1 MALEKRIRFLEFVYD
16 FFRFQIITSYY
27 VERVTIGARM
37 APYPNLVSD
46 STLVQDT
53 IDLLND
59 SGGRAAASEIV
70 DAVFKL
76 SHIDDELAGLL
87 VADLIRNDRRFKIVD
102 NHTVEL
108 QQDDW
113 DNRLLKDLDFVVVDV
128 EATGAKTPPNRLI
141 ELGAY
146 RIRSGRIVDKFLQ
159 LVNPEIPIPRFVATL
174 TGITNEMVKR
184 QPVFAEVAPKWLDFV
199 SDSVLV
205 AHNAP
210 FDTSFLN
217 HEISR
222 VYPGHR
228 MLNPHLC
235 TVRLS
240 RRVLPD
246 IPNHRLDTIADYF
259 SIPIASRHRAGS
271 DALATAEIFLLL
283 LTKLEEDHGVKDLV
297 TARTFQ
303 FPEIKPVA
311 PSDQTE
317 LSLVPSL

>member
-1 MALEKRIRFLEFVYD
+1 MPR
-16 FFRFQIITSYY
+16 
-27 VERVTIGARM
+27 
-37 APYPNLVSD
+37 YPNLVSD

-53 IDLLND
+53 IDLLTD

-76 SHIDDELAGLL
+76 SHVDDELAGLL
-87 VADLIRNDRRFKIVD
+87 VADLIRNDRRFKII
-102 NHTVEL
+102 NNTVEL
-108 QQDDW
+108 LADDSYS
-113 DNRLLKDLDFVVVDV
+113 RLLKDLDFVVVDV

-146 RIRSGRIVDKFLQ
+146 RIRAGRIVDKFLT
-159 LVNPEIPIPRFVATL
+159 LVNPELPIPRFVASL
-174 TGITNEMVKR
+174 TGISNEMVKSA
-184 QPVFAEVAPKWLDFV
+184 PVFAELAPKWLDFV

-228 MLNPHLC
+228 MVNPHLC

-240 RRVLPD
+240 RRVMPD
-246 IPNHRLDTIADYF
+246 LANHRLETIASHF

-271 DALATAEIFLLL
+271 DALATAQIFLLL
-283 LTKLEEDHGVKDLV
+283 LTELHETHGIKNLAA
-297 TARTFQ
+297 ARRFQ
-303 FPEIKPVA
+303 FPELA
-311 PSDQTE
+311 TE
-317 LSLVPSL
+317 LPD

>member
-1 MALEKRIRFLEFVYD
+1 M
-16 FFRFQIITSYY
+16 S
-27 VERVTIGARM
+27 
-37 APYPNLVSD
+37 PYPNLVSD
-46 STLVQDT
+46 SILVQDT
-53 IDLLND
+53 IDLLTC

-76 SHIDDELAGLL
+76 SHIDDELAGQL
-87 VADLIRNDRRFKIVD
+87 VADLIRNDRRFKLIE
-102 NHTVEL
+102 NNTVEL
-108 QQDDW
+108 LADDSHS
-113 DNRLLKDLDFVVVDV
+113 RLLKDLDFVVVDV

-146 RIRSGRIVDKFLQ
+146 RIRGGCIVDKFVS

-174 TGITNEMVKR
+174 TGISNDMVR
-184 QPVFAEVAPKWLDFV
+184 SAPVFADVAPKWLDFV

-228 MLNPHLC
+228 MVNPHLC

-240 RRVLPD
+240 RRALPD
-246 IPNHRLDTIADYF
+246 ISNHRLETIASHF

-271 DALATAEIFLLL
+271 DALATAEIFILL
-283 LTKLEEDHGVKDLV
+283 LTKLEETHGIKNLAA
-297 TARTFQ
+297 ARSFQ
-303 FPEIKPVA
+303 FPDLA
-311 PSDQTE
+311 TNFHG
-317 LSLVPSL
+317 

>member
-1 MALEKRIRFLEFVYD
+1 MP
-16 FFRFQIITSYY
+16 
-27 VERVTIGARM
+27 
-37 APYPNLVSD
+37 PYPNLVSD
-46 STLVQDT
+46 SNLVQET
-53 IDLLND
+53 IDLLTC
-59 SGGRAAASEIV
+59 SGGRAPASEIV

-87 VADLIRNDRRFKIVD
+87 VADLIRNDRRFKISE
-102 NHTVEL
+102 NNTVEL
-108 QQDDW
+108 QADDRQS
-113 DNRLLKDLDFVVVDV
+113 RLLKDLDFVVVDV

-146 RIRSGRIVDKFLQ
+146 RIRGGRIVDKFLS
-159 LVNPEIPIPRFVATL
+159 LVNPEIPIPRFVASL
-174 TGITNEMVKR
+174 TGISNEMVKR
-184 QPVFAEVAPKWLDFV
+184 APVFAEVAPKWLDFV

-228 MLNPHLC
+228 MINPHLC

-240 RRVLPD
+240 RRALPD
-246 IPNHRLDTIADYF
+246 LSNHRLDTIAEHF
-259 SIPIASRHRAGS
+259 SIPITSRHRAGS

-283 LTKLEEDHGVKDLV
+283 LTALEETYGITDLAA
-297 TARTFQ
+297 ARSFQ
-303 FPEIKPVA
+303 FPVTTDNAEKNPISPV
-311 PSDQTE
+311 
-317 LSLVPSL
+317 

>member
-1 MALEKRIRFLEFVYD
+1 MP
-16 FFRFQIITSYY
+16 
-27 VERVTIGARM
+27 
-37 APYPNLVSD
+37 PYPNLVSD

-59 SGGRAAASEIV
+59 SGGRAPASEIV

-87 VADLIRNDRRFKIVD
+87 VADLIRNDRRFKISD
-102 NHTVEL
+102 NTVEL
-108 QQDDW
+108 LADDSHA
-113 DNRLLKDLDFVVVDV
+113 RLLKDLEFVVVDV

-146 RIRSGRIVDKFLQ
+146 KIRDGRIVDKFLS
-159 LVNPEIPIPRFVATL
+159 LVNPELPIPRFVASL
-174 TGITNEMVKR
+174 TGISNEMVK
-184 QPVFAEVAPKWLDFV
+184 QAPVFAEVAPRWLDFV
-199 SDSVLV
+199 SDAVLV

-228 MLNPHLC
+228 MVNPHLC

-240 RRVLPD
+240 RRVLPGLL
-246 IPNHRLDTIADYF
+246 NHRLDTIASHF
-259 SIPIASRHRAGS
+259 SIPIASRHRAGG
-271 DALATAEIFLLL
+271 DALATAEIFLMVLEM
-283 LTKLEEDHGVKDLV
+283 LEENHGVKDLAA
-297 TARTFQ
+297 ARKFQ
-303 FPEIKPVA
+303 FPELISNDCSA
-311 PSDQTE
+311 ASA
-317 LSLVPSL
+317 

>member
-1 MALEKRIRFLEFVYD
+1 MP
-16 FFRFQIITSYY
+16 
-27 VERVTIGARM
+27 
-37 APYPNLVSD
+37 PYSNLVSD

-53 IDLLND
+53 IDLLTC

-87 VADLIRNDRRFKIVD
+87 VADLIRNDRRFKIVE
-102 NHTVEL
+102 NNTVEL
-108 QQDDW
+108 LEDDSSS
-113 DNRLLKDLDFVVVDV
+113 RLLKDLDFVVVDV

-146 RIRSGRIVDKFLQ
+146 RIRGGCIVDKFHS
-159 LVNPEIPIPRFVATL
+159 LVNPEIPIPRFVMSL
-174 TGITNEMVKR
+174 TGISNDMVKDA
-184 QPVFAEVAPKWLDFV
+184 PVFADVAPKWLDFV
-199 SDSVLV
+199 SDSVLI

-228 MLNPHLC
+228 MVNPHLC

-240 RRVLPD
+240 RRALPD
-246 IPNHRLDTIADYF
+246 ISNHRLETIASHF

-283 LTKLEEDHGVKDLV
+283 LVELVETHGIKDLAA
-297 TARTFQ
+297 ARRFQ
-303 FPEIKPVA
+303 FPELTAGI
-311 PSDQTE
+311 QG
-317 LSLVPSL
+317 

>member
-1 MALEKRIRFLEFVYD
+1 ML
-16 FFRFQIITSYY
+16 
-27 VERVTIGARM
+27 
-37 APYPNLVSD
+37 PYPNLVSD

-53 IDLLND
+53 IDLLTC
-59 SGGRAAASEIV
+59 SGGRAPASEIV

-87 VADLIRNDRRFKIVD
+87 VADLIRNDRRFKID
-102 NHTVEL
+102 NNTVEL
-108 QQDDW
+108 LQDDSHA
-113 DNRLLKDLDFVVVDV
+113 RLLKDLDFVVVDV

-146 RIRSGRIVDKFLQ
+146 RIRGGRIIDKFLS
-159 LVNPEIPIPRFVATL
+159 LVNPEIPIPRFVASL
-174 TGITNEMVKR
+174 TGISNEMVKR
-184 QPVFAEVAPKWLDFV
+184 APVFAELAPLWLDFV

-228 MLNPHLC
+228 MVNPHLC

-240 RRVLPD
+240 RRALPD
-246 IPNHRLDTIADYF
+246 LLNHRLDTIASHF
-259 SIPIASRHRAGS
+259 SIPIVSRHRAGS

-283 LTKLEEDHGVKDLV
+283 LTELQETHGIKNLAA
-297 TARTFQ
+297 ARHFQ
-303 FPEIKPVA
+303 FPELA
-311 PSDQTE
+311 TD
-317 LSLVPSL
+317 LH

>member
-1 MALEKRIRFLEFVYD
+1 MP
-16 FFRFQIITSYY
+16 
-27 VERVTIGARM
+27 
-37 APYPNLVSD
+37 PYSNLVSD

-53 IDLLND
+53 IDLLTGA
-59 SGGRAAASEIV
+59 GGRAAASEIV

-76 SHIDDELAGLL
+76 SHIDDDLAGLL
-87 VADLIRNDRRFKIVD
+87 VADLIRNDRRFKILD
-102 NHTVEL
+102 NNTVEL
-108 QQDDW
+108 REDDW
-113 DNRLLKDLDFVVVDV
+113 DTRLLRDLDFVVVDV

-146 RIRSGRIVDKFLQ
+146 RIRGGRIVDKFLQ
-159 LVNPEIPIPRFVATL
+159 LVNPEIPIPRFVMTL
-174 TGITNEMVKR
+174 TGISNDMVK
-184 QPVFAEVAPKWLDFV
+184 QAPVFADVAPQWLDFV

-228 MLNPHLC
+228 MVNPHLC

-246 IPNHRLDTIADYF
+246 IANHRLDTVANHF
-259 SIPIASRHRAGS
+259 SIPIVSRHRAGS
-271 DALATAEIFLLL
+271 DALATAEIFLFLL
-283 LTKLEEDHGVKDLV
+283 NRLEEEHGVKDLA
-297 TARTFQ
+297 TARMFQ
-303 FPEIKPVA
+303 FPEIKPATQETTSPAKVLLA
-311 PSDQTE
+311 PS
-317 LSLVPSL
+317 L

>member
-1 MALEKRIRFLEFVYD
+1 MP
-16 FFRFQIITSYY
+16 
-27 VERVTIGARM
+27 
-37 APYPNLVSD
+37 PYPNLVSD

-53 IDLLND
+53 IDLLTC

-87 VADLIRNDRRFKIVD
+87 VADLIRNDRRFKIVE
-102 NHTVEL
+102 NNTVEL
-108 QQDDW
+108 QADDSQS
-113 DNRLLKDLDFVVVDV
+113 RLLRDLDFVVVDV

-146 RIRSGRIVDKFLQ
+146 HIRGGCIVDKFLS
-159 LVNPEIPIPRFVATL
+159 LVNPEIPIPRFVASL
-174 TGITNEMVKR
+174 TGISNEMVKR
-184 QPVFAEVAPKWLDFV
+184 APVFAEVAPQWLDFV

-228 MLNPHLC
+228 MVNPHLC

-240 RRVLPD
+240 RRALPD
-246 IPNHRLDTIADYF
+246 LCNHRLDTIAEHF
-259 SIPIASRHRAGS
+259 SIPITSRHRAGS

-283 LTKLEEDHGVKDLV
+283 LTELEETHGIKDLAA
-297 TARTFQ
+297 ARNFQ
-303 FPEIKPVA
+303 FPEPQINA
-311 PSDQTE
+311 DSRGSE
-317 LSLVPSL
+317 N

>member
-1 MALEKRIRFLEFVYD
+1 MP
-16 FFRFQIITSYY
+16 
-27 VERVTIGARM
+27 
-37 APYPNLVSD
+37 PYANLVSD

-53 IDLLND
+53 IDLLTC

-87 VADLIRNDRRFKIVD
+87 VADLIRNDRRFKIIE
-102 NHTVEL
+102 NNTVEL
-108 QQDDW
+108 LQDDSHL
-113 DNRLLKDLDFVVVDV
+113 RLLKELDFVVVDV

-146 RIRSGRIVDKFLQ
+146 RIRGGKIVDKFVT

-174 TGITNEMVKR
+174 TGISNEMVR
-184 QPVFAEVAPKWLDFV
+184 GAPVFADVAPKWLDFV
-199 SDSVLV
+199 SEAVLV

-228 MLNPHLC
+228 MVNPHLC

-240 RRVLPD
+240 RRAMPD
-246 IPNHRLDTIADYF
+246 LSNHRLETIASHF

-271 DALATAEIFLLL
+271 DALATAEIFILLI
-283 LTKLEEDHGVKDLV
+283 TELEETHGIKDLGA
-297 TARTFQ
+297 ARRFQ
-303 FPEIKPVA
+303 FPELA
-311 PSDQTE
+311 TN
-317 LSLVPSL
+317 LH

>member
-1 MALEKRIRFLEFVYD
+1 ML
-16 FFRFQIITSYY
+16 QS
-27 VERVTIGARM
+27 ERM
-37 APYPNLVSD
+37 LLYPNLVSD

-53 IDLLND
+53 IDLLNG

-87 VADLIRNDRRFKIVD
+87 VADLIRNDRRFKIIE
-102 NHTVEL
+102 NNTVEL
-108 QQDDW
+108 QQDD
-113 DNRLLKDLDFVVVDV
+113 NQTRRLKDLDFVVVDV

-146 RIRSGRIVDKFLQ
+146 RIRGGRIVDKFLS
-159 LVNPEIPIPRFVATL
+159 LVNPEIPIPRFVASL
-174 TGITNEMVKR
+174 TGISNEMVR
-184 QPVFAEVAPKWLDFV
+184 SAPVFANLAPQWLDFV
-199 SDSVLV
+199 NDSVLV

-228 MLNPHLC
+228 MMNPHLC
-235 TVRLS
+235 TVRLA
-240 RRVLPD
+240 RRAFPD
-246 IPNHRLDTIADYF
+246 LSNHRLDTIANHF
-259 SIPIASRHRAGS
+259 SIPIVSRHRAGS

-283 LTKLEEDHGVKDLV
+283 LTELEETYGIKDLAA
-297 TARTFQ
+297 ARNFQ
-303 FPEIKPVA
+303 FPEIREQA
-311 PSDQTE
+311 LT
-317 LSLVPSL
+317 

>member
-1 MALEKRIRFLEFVYD
+1 MP
-16 FFRFQIITSYY
+16 
-27 VERVTIGARM
+27 
-37 APYPNLVSD
+37 PYPNLVSD

-53 IDLLND
+53 IDLLTC

-87 VADLIRNDRRFKIVD
+87 VADLIRNDRRFKIIE
-102 NHTVEL
+102 NNTIEL
-108 QQDDW
+108 LEDDSHL
-113 DNRLLKDLDFVVVDV
+113 RLLKDLDFVVVDV

-141 ELGAY
+141 ELGAF
-146 RIRSGRIVDKFLQ
+146 RIRGGRIADKFVT

-174 TGITNEMVKR
+174 TGISNDMVKDA
-184 QPVFAEVAPKWLDFV
+184 PVFADVVPKWLDFV
-199 SDSVLV
+199 SEAVLV

-228 MLNPHLC
+228 MVNPHLC
-235 TVRLS
+235 TVKLS
-240 RRVLPD
+240 RRAMPD
-246 IPNHRLDTIADYF
+246 LSNHRLETIASHF

-271 DALATAEIFLLL
+271 DALATAEIFILL
-283 LTKLEEDHGVKDLV
+283 LTELEETHGIKDLGA
-297 TARTFQ
+297 ARRFQ
-303 FPEIKPVA
+303 FPEL
-311 PSDQTE
+311 TTG
-317 LSLVPSL
+317 LHG